1 MTKIFSGRERDK
13 NLTALSGQEFDLLVI
28 GGGITGAGIALD
40 ATVRG
45 MKTALIEMQDFA
57 AGTSSRS
64 TKLVHGGLRYL
75 KQFELKLVAEVGKER
90 AIVYENGPHITK
102 AEPMLLPLIKGGS
115 IGSVGAF
122 IGMYVYDLL
131 AGVRKDEHRKMLN
144 KAETLSK
151 EPLLIKESLY
161 GGVHYFEYRTDDAR
175 LTLEVLKEAA
185 DRGTRALNYMKAVSF
200 ILKDGFIKGINAEDK
215 ITGKTHQV
223 YAKYIVN
230 ATGPWVDILDAI
242 DDPASESK
250 LHLTKGVHI
259 VIDHKKLPL
268 KQSIYFDTDD
278 KRMVFAIP
286 RDGKTYVGTT
296 DTDYSGPIED
306 PAITSE
312 DKAYLVRSVNRIF
325 PSVNIK
331 VQDIESGWAGLRPL
345 IRQKGK
351 SPSAISRKDEIFQS
365 ASGLITIA
373 GGKLTGY
380 RKMAERVT
388 DLVVSRFKKSGIN
401 YPGCTTDKIKVS
413 GGKVGGAGNFSGF
426 IKEKIK
432 SGMEAGVSEEA
443 ARNLAERYGSNVEKL
458 FEVIKSSAEEAKKFK
473 LPLTLYAQLVYAID
487 EEMTLTPADFF
498 IRRTS
503 AFYFN
508 IEWVKQWKDAVIIF
522 MANYLGWD
530 ETRKNQY
537 KEELETYLK
546 EFAQ

>member
-1 MTKIFSGRERDK
+1 MTKNFSGRDRDK
-13 NLTALSGQEFDLLVI
+13 NLAALSGQEFDLLVI

-57 AGTSSRS
+57 SGTSSRS

-122 IGMYVYDLL
+122 IGMYVYDML

-144 KAETLSK
+144 KEKTLDK
-151 EPLLIKESLY
+151 EPLLIQESLY

-175 LTLEVLKEAA
+175 LTMEVLKEASE
-185 DRGTRALNYMKAVSF
+185 RGTSALNYMKAVSF
-200 ILKDGFIKGINAEDK
+200 ILKDGLIKGINAEDRISGK
-215 ITGKTHQV
+215 IHQV
-223 YAKYIVN
+223 YAKYVVN
-230 ATGPWVDILDAI
+230 ATGPWVDILDTI
-242 DDPASESK
+242 DDPSSESK

-278 KRMVFAIP
+278 KRMIFAIP

-296 DTDYSGPIED
+296 DTDYTGQIED
-306 PAITSE
+306 PAITPE
-312 DKAYLVRSVNRIF
+312 DKAYLIRSVNRIF
-325 PSVNIK
+325 PTVNIK
-331 VQDIESGWAGLRPL
+331 VGDIESGWAGLRPL
-345 IRQKGK
+345 IKQKGK

-365 ASGLITIA
+365 PSGLITIA

-388 DLVVSRFKKSGIN
+388 DLVVSRFKKSGIS
-401 YPGCTTDKIKVS
+401 YPVCTTDKIKIS
-413 GGKVGGAGNFSGF
+413 GGKVGGAGNFSAF
-426 IKEKIK
+426 IKEKVK
-432 SGMEAGVSEEA
+432 SGMAAGISEES
-443 ARNLAERYGSNVEKL
+443 ARALAERYGSNAEKL
-458 FEVIKSSAEEAKKFK
+458 FEIIKSSDEEAKKFK
-473 LPLTLYAQLVYAID
+473 LPVTLYAQLVYAIE
-487 EEMTLTPADFF
+487 EEMALTPSDFF

-503 AFYFN
+503 SFYFN
-508 IEWVKQWKDAVIIF
+508 IGWVKQWKDAVIIF
-522 MANYLGWD
+522 MAKYLDWN
-530 ETRKNQY
+530 EARKDQY
-537 KEELETYLK
+537 KEELEKYLN
-546 EFAQ
+546 EFPS